1 MISFLAGIS
10 RPSPYALVHT
20 LNAGLL
26 PPTPTQMTA
35 DLRKMAEK
43 DFEALP
49 QGSGREAH
57 QWLRQVAYVHM
68 CMHVQGGAPV
78 AEAAR
83 LDMT

>member
-1 MISFLAGIS
+1 
-10 RPSPYALVHT
+10 
-20 LNAGLL
+20 
-26 PPTPTQMTA
+26 MTA